1 MDELKLLPANA
12 IVAAFR
18 EVAEKN
24 RKKANGLQGKTGF
37 QNFLLREVHNSGADM
52 ISGLADD
59 IEKMDPV
66 DEAVLRV
73 ALIQKIK
80 NGQKGVQK
88 LYWRDFAGNKVCP
101 VCGYE
106 CNDDYY
112 LDKFCPGCGTRL
124 WFNEEEAEHD
134 QPDM

>member
-12 IVAAFR
+12 IVAGFR
-18 EVAEKN
+18 DVAEKN
-24 RKKANGLQGKTGF
+24 RKKANELQGKAGF

-59 IEKMDPV
+59 IEKMDSV
-66 DEAVLRV
+66 DEAVLRA

-80 NGQKGVQK
+80 NGQKGDQK
-88 LYWRDFAGNKVCP
+88 LYWRDYAGNKVCP

-106 CNDDYY
+106 CTDDYFVEN
-112 LDKFCPGCGTRL
+112 FCTRCGTRL
-124 WFNEEEAEHD
+124 FVDNG
-134 QPDM
+134 